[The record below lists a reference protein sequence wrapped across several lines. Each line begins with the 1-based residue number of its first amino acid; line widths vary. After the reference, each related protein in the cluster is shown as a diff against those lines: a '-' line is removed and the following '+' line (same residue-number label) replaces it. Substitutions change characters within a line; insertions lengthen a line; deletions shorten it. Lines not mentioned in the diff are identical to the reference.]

1 MGGVL
6 HPGTVRNY
14 LTLVNFRAKR
24 QCLAMDDDSLDEL
37 VDRSPGP
44 DGRSRLNPAVLASSA
59 GEQVPH
65 FSPGGGP
72 TGVGAGVGG
81 LLVSRLL
88 ALGKA
93 GVPSGGLF
101 TGVNFNS
108 QSLLKSYS
116 LLLSWLVIH
125 FICVGIDA
133 SGEECAFPASVPFQP
148 TFPSPTWAAM
158 LWLVP
163 GAPPCSSEPAL
174 AFCCLDCVTLP
185 LGLCLR
191 LFRLRRQR

>member
-1 MGGVL
+1 MSLWTEAQGQMDA
-6 HPGTVRNY
+6 RDS
-14 LTLVNFRAKR
+14 TL
-24 QCLAMDDDSLDEL
+24 LSW
-37 VDRSPGP
+37 
-44 DGRSRLNPAVLASSA
+44 PAA
-59 GEQVPH
+59 
-65 FSPGGGP
+65 
-72 TGVGAGVGG
+72 
-81 LLVSRLL
+81 LVSRSPTSPPEVGQRVLEL
-88 ALGKA
+88 ALVALGKA